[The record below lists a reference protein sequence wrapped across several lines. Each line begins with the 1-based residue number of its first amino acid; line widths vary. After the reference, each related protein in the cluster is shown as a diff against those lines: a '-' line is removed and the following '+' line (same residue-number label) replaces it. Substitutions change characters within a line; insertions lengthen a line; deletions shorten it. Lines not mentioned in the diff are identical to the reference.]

1 MIYHGQAR
9 KKRRQCFSSRR
20 QVNVQRKRD
29 VIEKRKSMEKHSKS
43 IGKSCPRTR
52 SSISCGITAHRI
64 KLPTSHDLSAAS
76 LAQSLDRCSQD
87 STKDATI
94 STSSDSLG
102 TVEVRDL
109 QLPSCL
115 EINLSEHS
123 KRKPSTLKSASGRR
137 RRPRTMTSLHLL
149 TPVLFSNKFAGF
161 TSRWTTSRGAPRDQV
176 AAACKKATA
185 GKHHASDPFVVQIVD
200 ASDELKA
207 QVLHLRGGG
216 TQASCTTLAQF
227 KRSLIASKQD
237 IACLRLSQRALAVM
251 KSVTLLQTTSVRVG
265 GSR

>member
-1 MIYHGQAR
+1 
-9 KKRRQCFSSRR
+9 
-20 QVNVQRKRD
+20 
-29 VIEKRKSMEKHSKS
+29 MEKHSKS

-137 RRPRTMTSLHLL
+137 RRPR
-149 TPVLFSNKFAGF
+149 